1 MARENSIQLGAY
13 NRLLTYFLA
22 LLCDYKKAFDSV
34 WHVGCYELIWDGP
47 KTDHIDK
54 KQFTVR
60 HSWKC

>member
-1 MARENSIQLGAY
+1 MARENSIQLGAITVY
-13 NRLLTYFLA
+13 LLIFLH
-22 LLCDYKKAFDSV
+22 CFVDYKKAFDSM

-47 KTDHIDK
+47 KTDHIDE